1 MADAVGEVA
10 IVDVTKNYTRVS
22 SQYTDFRPEILR
34 NVAGRTAG
42 IDFDRLSRMK
52 LADSVA

>member
-10 IVDVTKNYTRVS
+10 IVDVTTNYTRVS
-22 SQYTDFRPEILR
+22 SQYTDFRLEILR